1 MMQKAMFNLIA
12 ANEHKAE
19 EARIAGLGTF
29 QIMRE
34 VVENFV
40 RFPSN
45 CVVM

>member
-1 MMQKAMFNLIA
+1 MFNLIA
-12 ANEHKAE
+12 ANEHKAD

-34 VVENFV
+34 VVESLV

-45 CVVM
+45 CSIM